1 MALVIDKLVNRQF
14 FTGGRP
20 SKHSN
25 LELNQAEETAWPH
38 VQEKPQ
44 LNK

>member
-1 MALVIDKLVNRQF
+1 MTPVIDTLVNRQF
-14 FTGGRP
+14 FTGG

-25 LELNQAEETAWPH
+25 FEFNQAEETAWPH